1 MFFFSGLFGDVEQIS
16 HFDSYHPVGSTG
28 EIIFLGAV
36 VEIGEAIVIASF
48 YLEMADF
55 GAQFYTEAGRYTII
69 ELVFHIHVMLF
80 GGKVGIVFPRTA
92 LCCSAFAAAVSAAP
106 VTTQGTGVGKHG
118 DVTVAVTFDSGKIK
132 DIKIVKQQE
141 NPVLAAKVFTD
152 LKQHV
157 IDTNSVQ
164 LDAISGATFS
174 SKGFLDAV
182 ADAAKKAGVTLSKA
196 DKKAIKKAV
205 KALPKESSY
214 DVVVIGAGGAGF
226 SAAIEAKNAGANV
239 VLLEKMPAVGG
250 NSLISG
256 AEMNAAKNW
265 VQPKLGINDD
275 SPELHAEDTYKG
287 GDMKGDMNVIK
298 VMTHNALD
306 AAKWCRDYLGVRFE
320 DDNLFFFGG
329 HSRKRALIPVGHTGT
344 EFITK
349 FQAKADELGIPVI
362 TNMKAEELIK
372 DKSGRVVGV
381 KATMNGASYT
391 FNAKGGVVLA
401 TGGFGANPEM
411 VKKYNPKIDE
421 RFKTTDAPGTTGEA
435 LYMAERA
442 GAQLVN
448 MGYIQ
453 TYPICDPISGV
464 IELIADARFDGA
476 IMLNQEGKRFVEELQ
491 RRDVLS
497 EAILKQ
503 TGGYCWVLWN
513 DKIGSIS
520 NTVKEHPTEYEAFTK
535 QGIMATCDDLKCV
548 ADFTKIPFDSL
559 KGTVNRVSSMTG
571 KGNDKDFNH
580 RSGLVDMTQGK
591 YYVIKAVPSV
601 HHTMGGVRINE
612 KAQALTAEGKAI
624 PGLWAA
630 GEVTGVTHGTN
641 RLGGNAYT
649 DIIVFGRIAGKA
661 AAEAAK

>member
-1 MFFFSGLFGDVEQIS
+1 MKSTMIKSAVAMVFA
-16 HFDSYHPVGSTG
+16 VG
-28 EIIFLGAV
+28 
-36 VEIGEAIVIASF
+36 
-48 YLEMADF
+48 
-55 GAQFYTEAGRYTII
+55 
-69 ELVFHIHVMLF
+69 
-80 GGKVGIVFPRTA
+80 
-92 LCCSAFAAAVSAAP
+92 CAAVSMAAP
-106 VTTQGTGVGKHG
+106 VTAEGTGVGKHG
-118 DVTVAVTFDSGKIK
+118 DITVAVTFDAGKIQ
-132 DIKIVKQQE
+132 DIKIVKNAE
-141 NPVLAAKVFTD
+141 NPILAKKVFTD
-152 LKQHV
+152 LKDQV
-157 IDTNSVQ
+157 VALSSTDVD
-164 LDAISGATFS
+164 LISGATFS
-174 SKGFLDAV
+174 AKGFIDAV
-182 ADAAKKAGVTLSKA
+182 NDAAKKAGVTLAKA
-196 DKKAIKKAV
+196 DKKALKKA
-205 KALPKESSY
+205 ARELPKTSNY

-226 SAAIEAKNAGANV
+226 SAAITARNAGANV

-256 AEMNAAKNW
+256 AEMNVAKNW

-275 SPELHAEDTYKG
+275 SPELHAQDTFKG
-287 GDMKGDMNVIK
+287 GDGKGDMKVIN
-298 VMTHNALD
+298 VMTHEALD

-344 EFITK
+344 EFIAK

-372 DKSGRVVGV
+372 DKDGRVVGV
-381 KATMNGASYT
+381 KATMDGSEYT

-453 TYPICDPISGV
+453 TYPICDPISGA

-497 EAILKQ
+497 EAILNQ
-503 TGGYCWVLWN
+503 TGRYCWVLWN

-520 NTVKEHPTEYEAFTK
+520 NTVKAHANEYEAFTK
-535 QGIMATCDDLKCV
+535 QGIMTTCDDLKCI
-548 ADFTKIPFDSL
+548 ADFTKIPFDQL
-559 KGTVNRVSSMTG
+559 QKTVKRVSDMAG

-580 RSGLVDMTQGK
+580 RAGLMDMQQGK
-591 YYVIKAVPSV
+591 YYVIKAVPST

-612 KAQALTAEGKAI
+612 KAEALTAEGKVI

-649 DIIVFGRIAGKA
+649 DIIVFGRIAGEAAAKA
-661 AAEAAK
+661 AK

>member
-1 MFFFSGLFGDVEQIS
+1 MKSTMIKSAVAMVFA
-16 HFDSYHPVGSTG
+16 VG
-28 EIIFLGAV
+28 
-36 VEIGEAIVIASF
+36 
-48 YLEMADF
+48 
-55 GAQFYTEAGRYTII
+55 
-69 ELVFHIHVMLF
+69 
-80 GGKVGIVFPRTA
+80 
-92 LCCSAFAAAVSAAP
+92 FAAASMAAP
-106 VTTQGTGVGKHG
+106 VTAEGTGVGKHG
-118 DVTVAVTFDSGKIK
+118 DITVAVTFDAGKIQ
-132 DIKIVKQQE
+132 DIKIVKNAE
-141 NPVLAAKVFTD
+141 NPILAKKVFTD
-152 LKQHV
+152 LKDQV
-157 IDTNSVQ
+157 VALSSTDVD
-164 LDAISGATFS
+164 LVSGATFS
-174 SKGFLDAV
+174 AKGFIDAV
-182 ADAAKKAGVTLSKA
+182 NDAAKKAGVTLAKA
-196 DKKAIKKAV
+196 DKKALKKA
-205 KALPKESSY
+205 ARELPKTSNY

-226 SAAIEAKNAGANV
+226 SAAITARNAGANV

-256 AEMNAAKNW
+256 AEMNVAKNW

-275 SPELHAEDTYKG
+275 SPELHAQDTFKG
-287 GDMKGDMNVIK
+287 GDGKGDMKVIN
-298 VMTHNALD
+298 VMTHQALD

-344 EFITK
+344 EFIAK

-372 DKSGRVVGV
+372 DKDGRVVGV
-381 KATMNGASYT
+381 KATMDGSEYT

-421 RFKTTDAPGTTGEA
+421 RFKTTDAPGSTGEA

-442 GAQLVN
+442 GAELVN

-453 TYPICDPISGV
+453 TYPICDPLSGA

-497 EAILKQ
+497 EAILNQ
-503 TGGYCWVLWN
+503 TGQYCWVLWN
-513 DKIGSIS
+513 DNIGKIS
-520 NTVKEHPTEYEAFTK
+520 NTVKAHANEYEAFTK
-535 QGIMATCDDLKCV
+535 QGIMTTCDDLKCI
-548 ADFTKIPFDSL
+548 ADFTKIPFDQL
-559 KGTVNRVSSMTG
+559 QKTVKRVSDMAG

-580 RSGLVDMTQGK
+580 RAGLMDMQQGK
-591 YYVIKAVPSV
+591 YYVIKAVPST

-612 KAQALTAEGKAI
+612 KAEALTAEGKVI

-649 DIIVFGRIAGKA
+649 DIIVFGRIAGEAAAKA
-661 AAEAAK
+661 AK

>member
-1 MFFFSGLFGDVEQIS
+1 MHFSRALIAGLV
-16 HFDSYHPVGSTG
+16 
-28 EIIFLGAV
+28 
-36 VEIGEAIVIASF
+36 
-48 YLEMADF
+48 
-55 GAQFYTEAGRYTII
+55 
-69 ELVFHIHVMLF
+69 
-80 GGKVGIVFPRTA
+80 
-92 LCCSAFAAAVSAAP
+92 CSVFAAAVSAAP

-196 DKKAIKKAV
+196 DKKAIKKVV
-205 KALPKESSY
+205 KTLPKESTY

-453 TYPICDPISGV
+453 PYPICDPISGV

>member
-1 MFFFSGLFGDVEQIS
+1 MRNKILTS
-16 HFDSYHPVGSTG
+16 
-28 EIIFLGAV
+28 
-36 VEIGEAIVIASF
+36 
-48 YLEMADF
+48 
-55 GAQFYTEAGRYTII
+55 
-69 ELVFHIHVMLF
+69 
-80 GGKVGIVFPRTA
+80 A
-92 LCCSAFAAAVSAAP
+92 LAMVFAAGFAATAAAAPAP
-106 VTTQGTGVGKHG
+106 VTAEGTGVGKHG
-118 DVTVAVTFDSGKIK
+118 DITVAVTFDAGKIQSIKVVK
-132 DIKIVKQQE
+132 DAE
-141 NPVLAAKVFTD
+141 NPVLAKEVYTTLLDNVVAS
-152 LKQHV
+152 
-157 IDTNSVQ
+157 NSVD
-164 LDAISGATFS
+164 LDAVSGATFS

-182 ADAAKKAGVTLSKA
+182 ADAAKKAGVTLGKA
-196 DKKAIKKAV
+196 DKKALKKA
-205 KALPKESSY
+205 ARELPKTSSY

-226 SAAIEAKNAGANV
+226 SAAITAKNAGANV

-256 AEMNAAKNW
+256 AELNAAQNW

-275 SPELHAEDTYKG
+275 SPELHATDTFKG
-287 GDMKGDMNVIK
+287 GDGKGDMKVIN
-298 VMTHNALD
+298 VMTHQALD

-329 HSRKRALIPVGHTGT
+329 HSRKRALIPIGHTGT
-344 EFITK
+344 EFIAK

-372 DKSGRVVGV
+372 DKDGRVVGV
-381 KATMNGASYT
+381 KATMDGAEYT

-401 TGGFGANPEM
+401 TGGFGANAAM

-442 GAQLVN
+442 GAELVN

-453 TYPICDPISGV
+453 TYPICDPVSGV
-464 IELIADARFDGA
+464 IELIADSRFDGA

-497 EAILKQ
+497 EAILNQ
-503 TGGYCWVLWN
+503 TGQYCWVLWN
-513 DKIGSIS
+513 DNIGKIS
-520 NTVKEHPTEYEAFTK
+520 NTVQAHPTEYEAFTK
-535 QGIMATCDDLKCV
+535 QGVMTTCDDLKCI
-548 ADFTKIPFDSL
+548 ADFTKIPFDQL
-559 KGTVNRVSSMTG
+559 QATVKRVSDMAG

-580 RSGLVDMTQGK
+580 RAGLMDMSQGK
-591 YYVIKAVPSV
+591 YYVIKAVPST

-612 KAQALTAEGKAI
+612 KAEALTKEGKVI

-649 DIIVFGRIAGKA
+649 DIIVFGRIAGEAAAKA
-661 AAEAAK
+661 AK

>member
-1 MFFFSGLFGDVEQIS
+1 MKSTMIKSVVAMVFA
-16 HFDSYHPVGSTG
+16 VG
-28 EIIFLGAV
+28 
-36 VEIGEAIVIASF
+36 
-48 YLEMADF
+48 
-55 GAQFYTEAGRYTII
+55 
-69 ELVFHIHVMLF
+69 
-80 GGKVGIVFPRTA
+80 
-92 LCCSAFAAAVSAAP
+92 FAAASMAAP
-106 VTTQGTGVGKHG
+106 VTAEGTGVGKHG
-118 DVTVAVTFDSGKIK
+118 DITVAVTFDAGKIQ
-132 DIKIVKQQE
+132 DIKIVKNAE
-141 NPVLAAKVFTD
+141 NPILAKKVFTD
-152 LKQHV
+152 LKDQV
-157 IDTNSVQ
+157 VALSSTDVD
-164 LDAISGATFS
+164 LISGATFS
-174 SKGFLDAV
+174 AKGFIDAV
-182 ADAAKKAGVTLSKA
+182 NDAAKKAGVTLAKA
-196 DKKAIKKAV
+196 DKKALKKA
-205 KALPKESSY
+205 ARELPKTSNY

-226 SAAIEAKNAGANV
+226 SAAITARNAGANV

-275 SPELHAEDTYKG
+275 SPELHAQDTFKG
-287 GDMKGDMNVIK
+287 GDGKGDMKVIN
-298 VMTHNALD
+298 VMTHQALD

-344 EFITK
+344 EFIAK

-372 DKSGRVVGV
+372 DKDGRVVGV
-381 KATMNGASYT
+381 KATMDGSEYT

-453 TYPICDPISGV
+453 TYPICDPISGA

-497 EAILKQ
+497 EAILNQ
-503 TGGYCWVLWN
+503 TGQYCWVLWN
-513 DKIGSIS
+513 DNIGKIS
-520 NTVKEHPTEYEAFTK
+520 NTVKAHANEYEAFTK
-535 QGIMATCDDLKCV
+535 QGIMTTCDDLKCI
-548 ADFTKIPFDSL
+548 ADFTKIPFDQL
-559 KGTVNRVSSMTG
+559 QKTVKRVSDMAG

-580 RSGLVDMTQGK
+580 RAGLMDMQQGK
-591 YYVIKAVPSV
+591 YYVIKAVPST

-612 KAQALTAEGKAI
+612 KAEALTAEGKVI

-649 DIIVFGRIAGKA
+649 DIIVFGRIAGEAAAKA
-661 AAEAAK
+661 AK

>member
-1 MFFFSGLFGDVEQIS
+1 MK
-16 HFDSYHPVGSTG
+16 STM
-28 EIIFLGAV
+28 IKSAV
-36 VEIGEAIVIASF
+36 AMVFA
-48 YLEMADF
+48 
-55 GAQFYTEAGRYTII
+55 AG
-69 ELVFHIHVMLF
+69 
-80 GGKVGIVFPRTA
+80 
-92 LCCSAFAAAVSAAP
+92 FAAASMAAP
-106 VTTQGTGVGKHG
+106 VTAEGTGVGKHG
-118 DVTVAVTFDSGKIK
+118 DITVAVTFDAGKIQ
-132 DIKIVKQQE
+132 DIKIVKNAE
-141 NPVLAAKVFTD
+141 NPILAKKVFTD
-152 LKQHV
+152 LKDQV
-157 IDTNSVQ
+157 VALSSTDVD
-164 LDAISGATFS
+164 LISGATFS
-174 SKGFLDAV
+174 AKGFIDAV
-182 ADAAKKAGVTLSKA
+182 NDAAKKAGVTLAKA
-196 DKKAIKKAV
+196 DKKALKKA
-205 KALPKESSY
+205 ARELPKTSNY

-226 SAAIEAKNAGANV
+226 SAAITARNAGANV

-256 AEMNAAKNW
+256 AEMNVAKNW

-275 SPELHAEDTYKG
+275 SPELHAQDTFKG
-287 GDMKGDMNVIK
+287 GDGKGDMKVIN
-298 VMTHNALD
+298 VMTHEALD

-344 EFITK
+344 EFIAK

-372 DKSGRVVGV
+372 DKDGRVVGV
-381 KATMNGASYT
+381 KATMDGSEYT

-453 TYPICDPISGV
+453 TYPICDPISGA

-497 EAILKQ
+497 EAILNQ
-503 TGGYCWVLWN
+503 TGQYCWVLWN
-513 DKIGSIS
+513 DNIGKIS
-520 NTVKEHPTEYEAFTK
+520 NTVKAHANEYEAFTK
-535 QGIMATCDDLKCV
+535 QGIMTTCDDLKCI
-548 ADFTKIPFDSL
+548 ADFTKIPFDQL
-559 KGTVNRVSSMTG
+559 QKTVKRVSDMAG

-580 RSGLVDMTQGK
+580 RSGLVDMQQGK
-591 YYVIKAVPSV
+591 YYVIKAVPST

-612 KAQALTAEGKAI
+612 KAEALTAEGKVI

-649 DIIVFGRIAGKA
+649 DIIVFGRIAGEAAAKA
-661 AAEAAK
+661 AK

>member
-1 MFFFSGLFGDVEQIS
+1 MFKKTLLS
-16 HFDSYHPVGSTG
+16 
-28 EIIFLGAV
+28 
-36 VEIGEAIVIASF
+36 
-48 YLEMADF
+48 
-55 GAQFYTEAGRYTII
+55 
-69 ELVFHIHVMLF
+69 
-80 GGKVGIVFPRTA
+80 
-92 LCCSAFAAAVSAAP
+92 AAALLAAGTLSASVFAAP
-106 VTTQGTGVGKHG
+106 VTAEGTGVGKHG
-118 DVTVAVTFDSGKIK
+118 DITVAVTFDAGKIQ
-132 DIKIVKQQE
+132 DIKIVKNAE
-141 NPVLAAKVFTD
+141 NPILAKKVFTD
-152 LKQHV
+152 LKDQV
-157 IDTNSVQ
+157 VALSSTDVD
-164 LDAISGATFS
+164 LVSGATFS
-174 SKGFLDAV
+174 AKGFIDAV
-182 ADAAKKAGVTLSKA
+182 NDAAKKAGVTLAKA
-196 DKKAIKKAV
+196 DKKALKKA
-205 KALPKESSY
+205 ARELPKTSNY

-226 SAAIEAKNAGANV
+226 SAAITARNAGANV

-256 AEMNAAKNW
+256 AEMNVAKNW

-275 SPELHAEDTYKG
+275 SPELHAQDTFKG
-287 GDMKGDMNVIK
+287 GDGKGDMKVIN
-298 VMTHNALD
+298 VMTHEALD

-344 EFITK
+344 EFIAK

-372 DKSGRVVGV
+372 NKDGRVVGV
-381 KATMNGASYT
+381 KATMDGSEYT

-421 RFKTTDAPGTTGEA
+421 RFKTTDAPGSTGEA

-442 GAQLVN
+442 GAELVN

-453 TYPICDPISGV
+453 TYPICDPLSGA

-497 EAILKQ
+497 EAILNQ
-503 TGGYCWVLWN
+503 TGRYCWVLWN

-520 NTVKEHPTEYEAFTK
+520 NTVKAHANEYEAFTK
-535 QGIMATCDDLKCV
+535 QGIMTTCDDLKCI
-548 ADFTKIPFDSL
+548 ADFTKIPFAQL
-559 KGTVNRVSSMTG
+559 QKTVKRVSDMAG

-580 RSGLVDMTQGK
+580 RSGLVDMQQGK
-591 YYVIKAVPSV
+591 YYVIKAVPST

-612 KAQALTAEGKAI
+612 KAEALTAEGKVI

-649 DIIVFGRIAGKA
+649 DIIVFGRIAGEAAAKA
-661 AAEAAK
+661 AK

>member
-1 MFFFSGLFGDVEQIS
+1 MK
-16 HFDSYHPVGSTG
+16 STM
-28 EIIFLGAV
+28 IKSAV
-36 VEIGEAIVIASF
+36 AMVFA
-48 YLEMADF
+48 
-55 GAQFYTEAGRYTII
+55 AG
-69 ELVFHIHVMLF
+69 
-80 GGKVGIVFPRTA
+80 
-92 LCCSAFAAAVSAAP
+92 FAAASMAAP
-106 VTTQGTGVGKHG
+106 VTAEGTGVGKHG
-118 DVTVAVTFDSGKIK
+118 DITVAVTFDAGKIQ
-132 DIKIVKQQE
+132 DIKIVKNAE
-141 NPVLAAKVFTD
+141 NPILAKKVFTD
-152 LKQHV
+152 LKDQV
-157 IDTNSVQ
+157 VALSSTDVD
-164 LDAISGATFS
+164 LISGATFS
-174 SKGFLDAV
+174 AKGFIDAV
-182 ADAAKKAGVTLSKA
+182 NDAAKKAGVTLAKA
-196 DKKAIKKAV
+196 DKKALKKA
-205 KALPKESSY
+205 ARELPKTSNY

-226 SAAIEAKNAGANV
+226 SAAITARNAGANV

-256 AEMNAAKNW
+256 AEMNVAKNW

-275 SPELHAEDTYKG
+275 SPELHAQDTFKG
-287 GDMKGDMNVIK
+287 GDGKGDMKVIN
-298 VMTHNALD
+298 VMTHEALD

-344 EFITK
+344 EFIAK

-372 DKSGRVVGV
+372 DKDGRVVGV
-381 KATMNGASYT
+381 KATMDGSEYT

-453 TYPICDPISGV
+453 TYPICDPISGA

-497 EAILKQ
+497 EAILNQ
-503 TGGYCWVLWN
+503 TGRYCWVLWN

-520 NTVKEHPTEYEAFTK
+520 NTVKAHANEYEAFTK
-535 QGIMATCDDLKCV
+535 QGIMTTCDDLKCI
-548 ADFTKIPFDSL
+548 ADFTKIPFDQL
-559 KGTVNRVSSMTG
+559 QKTVKRVSDMAG

-580 RSGLVDMTQGK
+580 RSGLVDMQQGK
-591 YYVIKAVPSV
+591 YYVIKAVPST

-612 KAQALTAEGKAI
+612 KAEALTAEGKVI

-649 DIIVFGRIAGKA
+649 DIIVFGRIAGEAAAKA
-661 AAEAAK
+661 AK

>member
-1 MFFFSGLFGDVEQIS
+1 
-16 HFDSYHPVGSTG
+16 
-28 EIIFLGAV
+28 
-36 VEIGEAIVIASF
+36 
-48 YLEMADF
+48 
-55 GAQFYTEAGRYTII
+55 
-69 ELVFHIHVMLF
+69 MLF
-80 GGKVGIVFPRTA
+80 RQTLLAATVS
-92 LCCSAFAAAVSAAP
+92 LMSAAAVAAP

-118 DVTVAVTFDSGKIK
+118 DMTVAVTFDNGRIQA
-132 DIKIVKQQE
+132 IEIVKEAE
-141 NPVLAAKVFTD
+141 NPVLAKKVYTD
-152 LKQHV
+152 LKAAV
-157 IDTNSVQ
+157 IASNSAD

-182 ADAAKKAGVTLSKA
+182 KDAAKKAGVTLSKA
-196 DKKAIKKAV
+196 DAKAIKKVVKNIPAV
-205 KALPKESSY
+205 SNY

-256 AEMNAAKNW
+256 AEMNAARNW
-265 VQPKLGINDD
+265 VQPKLGILDD
-275 SPELHAEDTYKG
+275 SAERHAADTFKG
-287 GDMKGDMNVIK
+287 GDKKGDMKVIN
-298 VMTHNALD
+298 VMTANALD

-344 EFITK
+344 EFIAK

-362 TNMKAEELIK
+362 TDMKAEELIK
-372 DKSGRVVGV
+372 DKTGRVVGV
-381 KATMNGASYT
+381 KATSHGATYT

-401 TGGFGANPEM
+401 TGGFGANKAM

-435 LYMAERA
+435 LYMAKRA

-464 IELIADARFDGA
+464 IELIADSRFDGA
-476 IMLNQEGKRFVEELQ
+476 IMLNQEGKRFVEELE

-503 TGGYCWVLWN
+503 TGNYCWVLWN
-513 DKIGSIS
+513 DNIGKIS

-535 QGIMATCDDLKCV
+535 QGIMATCPDLKCI
-548 ADFTKIPFDSL
+548 ADFTKMPL
-559 KGTVNRVSSMTG
+559 KQLESTVKRVSSMAG
-571 KGNDKDFNH
+571 KGNDKDFHH
-580 RSGLVDMTQGK
+580 RGGLMDMSEGQ
-591 YYVIKAVPSV
+591 YYVIKAVPST

-612 KAQALTAEGKAI
+612 KAQALTAKGQVI

-649 DIIVFGRIAGKA
+649 DIIVFGRIAGEA
-661 AAEAAK
+661 AAFEAAARSAK

>member
-1 MFFFSGLFGDVEQIS
+1 
-16 HFDSYHPVGSTG
+16 
-28 EIIFLGAV
+28 
-36 VEIGEAIVIASF
+36 
-48 YLEMADF
+48 
-55 GAQFYTEAGRYTII
+55 
-69 ELVFHIHVMLF
+69 MLF
-80 GGKVGIVFPRTA
+80 RQT
-92 LCCSAFAAAVSAAP
+92 LLAAAVGLMSAAAVAAP

-118 DVTVAVTFDSGKIK
+118 DMTVAVTFDNGRIQA
-132 DIKIVKQQE
+132 IEIVKEAE
-141 NPVLAAKVFTD
+141 NPVLAKKVYTD
-152 LKQHV
+152 LKAAV
-157 IDTNSVQ
+157 IASNSAD

-182 ADAAKKAGVTLSKA
+182 KDAAKKAGVTLSKA
-196 DKKAIKKAV
+196 DAKAIKKVVKNIPAV
-205 KALPKESSY
+205 SNY

-256 AEMNAAKNW
+256 AEMNAARNW
-265 VQPKLGINDD
+265 VQPKLGILDD
-275 SPELHAEDTYKG
+275 SAERHAADTFKG
-287 GDMKGDMNVIK
+287 GDKKGDMKVIN
-298 VMTHNALD
+298 VMTANALD

-344 EFITK
+344 EFIAK

-362 TNMKAEELIK
+362 TDMKAEELIK
-372 DKSGRVVGV
+372 DKTGRVVGV
-381 KATMNGASYT
+381 KATSHGATYT

-401 TGGFGANPEM
+401 TGGFGANKAM

-435 LYMAERA
+435 LDMAKRA

-464 IELIADARFDGA
+464 IELIADSRFDGA
-476 IMLNQEGKRFVEELQ
+476 IMLNQEGKRFVEELE

-503 TGGYCWVLWN
+503 TGNYCWVLWN
-513 DKIGSIS
+513 DNIGKIS

-535 QGIMATCDDLKCV
+535 QGIMATCPDLKCI
-548 ADFTKIPFDSL
+548 ADFTKMPL
-559 KGTVNRVSSMTG
+559 KQLESTVKRVSSMAG
-571 KGNDKDFNH
+571 KGNDKDFHH
-580 RSGLVDMTQGK
+580 RGGLMDMSEGQ
-591 YYVIKAVPSV
+591 YYVIKAVPST

-612 KAQALTAEGKAI
+612 KAQALTAKGQVI

-649 DIIVFGRIAGKA
+649 DIIVFGRIAGEA
-661 AAEAAK
+661 AAFEAAARSAK

>member
-1 MFFFSGLFGDVEQIS
+1 M
-16 HFDSYHPVGSTG
+16 
-28 EIIFLGAV
+28 
-36 VEIGEAIVIASF
+36 
-48 YLEMADF
+48 
-55 GAQFYTEAGRYTII
+55 QFKKT
-69 ELVFHIHVMLF
+69 LL
-80 GGKVGIVFPRTA
+80 
-92 LCCSAFAAAVSAAP
+92 SAAAMLVAGTLSASLMAAP
-106 VTTQGTGVGKHG
+106 VTTEGTGVGKHG
-118 DVTVAVTFDSGKIK
+118 DITVAVTFDNGKIQ
-132 DIKIVKQQE
+132 DIKVVKTAE
-141 NPVLAAKVFTD
+141 NPILAQKVFTEFKD
-152 LKQHV
+152 EIVAQ
-157 IDTNSVQ
+157 NSTE
-164 LDAISGATFS
+164 LDMISGATFS
-174 SKGFLDAV
+174 SKGLVDAV
-182 ADAAKKAGVTLSKA
+182 NDAAKKAGVTLGKA
-196 DKKAIKKAV
+196 DKKALKKVARD
-205 KALPKESSY
+205 LPKTSNY
-214 DVVVIGAGGAGF
+214 DVVVVGAGGAGF
-226 SAAIEAKNAGANV
+226 SAAITAKGAGANV

-256 AEMNAAKNW
+256 AEMNVAKNW

-275 SPELHAEDTYKG
+275 SPELHATDTFKG
-287 GDMKGDMNVIK
+287 GDGKGDMKVIN
-298 VMTHNALD
+298 VMTHQALD
-306 AAKWCRDYLGVRFE
+306 AAKWCRDYLGVQFE

-344 EFITK
+344 EFIAK

-372 DKSGRVVGV
+372 DKDGRVVGV
-381 KATMNGASYT
+381 KATMDGAEYT

-442 GAQLVN
+442 GAELVN

-453 TYPICDPISGV
+453 TYPICDPISGA

-497 EAILKQ
+497 EAILNQ
-503 TGGYCWVLWN
+503 TGRYCWVLWN
-513 DKIGSIS
+513 DNIGKIS
-520 NTVKEHPTEYEAFTK
+520 NTVKAHANEYEAFTK
-535 QGIMATCDDLKCV
+535 QGIMATCDDLKCI
-548 ADFTKIPFDSL
+548 ADFTKIPFDQL
-559 KGTVNRVSSMTG
+559 QATVKRVTDMAG
-571 KGNDKDFNH
+571 KGNDKDFKH
-580 RSGLVDMTQGK
+580 RAGLMDMSQGK
-591 YYVIKAVPSV
+591 YYVIKAVPST

-612 KAQALTAEGKAI
+612 KAEALTAEGKVI

-649 DIIVFGRIAGKA
+649 DIIVFGRIAGEA
-661 AAEAAK
+661 AAQAAK

>member
-1 MFFFSGLFGDVEQIS
+1 MK
-16 HFDSYHPVGSTG
+16 STM
-28 EIIFLGAV
+28 IKSAV
-36 VEIGEAIVIASF
+36 AMVFA
-48 YLEMADF
+48 
-55 GAQFYTEAGRYTII
+55 AG
-69 ELVFHIHVMLF
+69 
-80 GGKVGIVFPRTA
+80 
-92 LCCSAFAAAVSAAP
+92 FAAASMAAP
-106 VTTQGTGVGKHG
+106 VTAEGTGVGKHG
-118 DVTVAVTFDSGKIK
+118 DITVAVTFDAGKIQ
-132 DIKIVKQQE
+132 DIKIVKNAE
-141 NPVLAAKVFTD
+141 NPILAKKVFTD
-152 LKQHV
+152 LKDQV
-157 IDTNSVQ
+157 VALSSTDVD
-164 LDAISGATFS
+164 LVSGATFS
-174 SKGFLDAV
+174 AKGFIDAV
-182 ADAAKKAGVTLSKA
+182 NDAAKKAGVTLAKA
-196 DKKAIKKAV
+196 DKKALKKA
-205 KALPKESSY
+205 ARELPKTSNY

-226 SAAIEAKNAGANV
+226 SAAITARNAGAKV

-275 SPELHAEDTYKG
+275 SPELHAQDTFKG
-287 GDMKGDMNVIK
+287 GDGKGDMKVIN
-298 VMTHNALD
+298 VMTHQALD

-344 EFITK
+344 EFIAK

-372 DKSGRVVGV
+372 NKDGRVVGV
-381 KATMNGASYT
+381 KATMDGSEYT

-442 GAQLVN
+442 GAELVN

-453 TYPICDPISGV
+453 TYPICDPISGA

-497 EAILKQ
+497 EAILNQ
-503 TGGYCWVLWN
+503 TGQYCWVLWN
-513 DKIGSIS
+513 DNIGKIS
-520 NTVKEHPTEYEAFTK
+520 NTVKAHANEYEAFTK
-535 QGIMATCDDLKCV
+535 QGVMTTCDDLKCI
-548 ADFTKIPFDSL
+548 ADFTKIPFDQL
-559 KGTVNRVSSMTG
+559 QKTVKRVSDMAG

-580 RSGLVDMTQGK
+580 RSGLVDMQQGK
-591 YYVIKAVPSV
+591 YYVIKAVPST

-612 KAQALTAEGKAI
+612 KAEALTAEGKVI

-649 DIIVFGRIAGKA
+649 DIIVFGRIAGEAAAKA
-661 AAEAAK
+661 AK

>member
-1 MFFFSGLFGDVEQIS
+1 MHFSRALIAGLV
-16 HFDSYHPVGSTG
+16 
-28 EIIFLGAV
+28 
-36 VEIGEAIVIASF
+36 
-48 YLEMADF
+48 
-55 GAQFYTEAGRYTII
+55 
-69 ELVFHIHVMLF
+69 
-80 GGKVGIVFPRTA
+80 
-92 LCCSAFAAAVSAAP
+92 CSAFAAAVSAAP

-196 DKKAIKKAV
+196 DKKAIKKVV
-205 KALPKESSY
+205 KTLPKESTY

-520 NTVKEHPTEYEAFTK
+520 NTVQEHPTEYEAFTK

-548 ADFTKIPFDSL
+548 ADFTKIPFNSL

>member
-1 MFFFSGLFGDVEQIS
+1 MKSTMIKSAVAMVFA
-16 HFDSYHPVGSTG
+16 VG
-28 EIIFLGAV
+28 F
-36 VEIGEAIVIASF
+36 
-48 YLEMADF
+48 
-55 GAQFYTEAGRYTII
+55 
-69 ELVFHIHVMLF
+69 
-80 GGKVGIVFPRTA
+80 
-92 LCCSAFAAAVSAAP
+92 AAVSMAAP
-106 VTTQGTGVGKHG
+106 VTAEGTGVGKHG
-118 DVTVAVTFDSGKIK
+118 DITVAVTFDAGKIQ
-132 DIKIVKQQE
+132 DIKIVKNAE
-141 NPVLAAKVFTD
+141 NPILAKKVFTD
-152 LKQHV
+152 LKDQV
-157 IDTNSVQ
+157 VAFSSTDVD
-164 LDAISGATFS
+164 LVSGATFS
-174 SKGFLDAV
+174 AKGFIDAV
-182 ADAAKKAGVTLSKA
+182 NDAAKKAGVTLAKA
-196 DKKAIKKAV
+196 DKKALKKA
-205 KALPKESSY
+205 ARELPKTSNY

-226 SAAIEAKNAGANV
+226 SAAITARNAGANV

-256 AEMNAAKNW
+256 AEMNVAKNW

-275 SPELHAEDTYKG
+275 SPELHAQDTFKG
-287 GDMKGDMNVIK
+287 GDGKGDMKVIN
-298 VMTHNALD
+298 VMTHEALD

-344 EFITK
+344 EFIAK

-372 DKSGRVVGV
+372 DKDGRVVGV
-381 KATMNGASYT
+381 KATMDGSEYT

-453 TYPICDPISGV
+453 TYPICDPISGA

-497 EAILKQ
+497 EAILNQ
-503 TGGYCWVLWN
+503 TGRYCWVLWN
-513 DKIGSIS
+513 DNIGKIS
-520 NTVKEHPTEYEAFTK
+520 NTVKAHANEYEAFTK
-535 QGIMATCDDLKCV
+535 QGIMTTCDDLKCI
-548 ADFTKIPFDSL
+548 ADFTKIPFDQL
-559 KGTVNRVSSMTG
+559 QKTVKRVSDMAG

-580 RSGLVDMTQGK
+580 RSGLVDMQQGK
-591 YYVIKAVPSV
+591 YYVIKAVPST

-612 KAQALTAEGKAI
+612 KAEALTAEGKVI

-649 DIIVFGRIAGKA
+649 DIIVFGRIAGEAAAKA
-661 AAEAAK
+661 AK

>member
-1 MFFFSGLFGDVEQIS
+1 MKSTMIKSAVAMVFA
-16 HFDSYHPVGSTG
+16 VG
-28 EIIFLGAV
+28 
-36 VEIGEAIVIASF
+36 
-48 YLEMADF
+48 
-55 GAQFYTEAGRYTII
+55 
-69 ELVFHIHVMLF
+69 
-80 GGKVGIVFPRTA
+80 
-92 LCCSAFAAAVSAAP
+92 FAAASMAAP
-106 VTTQGTGVGKHG
+106 VTAEGTGVGKHG
-118 DVTVAVTFDSGKIK
+118 DITVAVTFDADKIQ
-132 DIKIVKQQE
+132 DIKIVKNAE
-141 NPVLAAKVFTD
+141 NPILAKKVFTD
-152 LKQHV
+152 LKDQV
-157 IDTNSVQ
+157 VALSSTDVD
-164 LDAISGATFS
+164 LISGATFS
-174 SKGFLDAV
+174 AKGFIDAV
-182 ADAAKKAGVTLSKA
+182 NDAAKKAGVTLAKA
-196 DKKAIKKAV
+196 DKKALKKA
-205 KALPKESSY
+205 ARELPKTSNY

-226 SAAIEAKNAGANV
+226 SAAITARNAGANV

-256 AEMNAAKNW
+256 AEMNVAKNW

-275 SPELHAEDTYKG
+275 SPELHAQDTFKG
-287 GDMKGDMNVIK
+287 GDGKGDMKVIN
-298 VMTHNALD
+298 VMTHEALD

-344 EFITK
+344 EFIAK

-372 DKSGRVVGV
+372 DKDGRVVGV
-381 KATMNGASYT
+381 KATMDGSEYT

-453 TYPICDPISGV
+453 TYPICDPISGA

-497 EAILKQ
+497 EAILNQ
-503 TGGYCWVLWN
+503 TGRYCWVLWN

-520 NTVKEHPTEYEAFTK
+520 NTVKAHANEYEAFTK
-535 QGIMATCDDLKCV
+535 QGIMTTCDDLKCI
-548 ADFTKIPFDSL
+548 ADFTKIPFDQL
-559 KGTVNRVSSMTG
+559 RKTVKRVSDMAG

-580 RSGLVDMTQGK
+580 RSGLVDMQQGK
-591 YYVIKAVPSV
+591 YYVIKAVPST

-612 KAQALTAEGKAI
+612 KAEALTAEGKVI

-649 DIIVFGRIAGKA
+649 DIIVFGRIAGEAAAKA
-661 AAEAAK
+661 AK

>member
-1 MFFFSGLFGDVEQIS
+1 MYFSRALIAGLI
-16 HFDSYHPVGSTG
+16 
-28 EIIFLGAV
+28 
-36 VEIGEAIVIASF
+36 
-48 YLEMADF
+48 
-55 GAQFYTEAGRYTII
+55 
-69 ELVFHIHVMLF
+69 
-80 GGKVGIVFPRTA
+80 
-92 LCCSAFAAAVSAAP
+92 CSVFAAAVSAAP

-196 DKKAIKKAV
+196 DKKAIKKVV
-205 KALPKESSY
+205 KTLPKESTY

-287 GDMKGDMNVIK
+287 GDMKGDLNVIK

>member
-1 MFFFSGLFGDVEQIS
+1 
-16 HFDSYHPVGSTG
+16 
-28 EIIFLGAV
+28 
-36 VEIGEAIVIASF
+36 
-48 YLEMADF
+48 
-55 GAQFYTEAGRYTII
+55 
-69 ELVFHIHVMLF
+69 MLF
-80 GGKVGIVFPRTA
+80 RQT
-92 LCCSAFAAAVSAAP
+92 LLAAAVGLMSAAAVAAP

-118 DVTVAVTFDSGKIK
+118 DMTVAVTFNNGRIQA
-132 DIKIVKQQE
+132 IEIVKEAE
-141 NPVLAAKVFTD
+141 NPVLAKKVYTD
-152 LKQHV
+152 LKAAV
-157 IDTNSVQ
+157 IASNSAD

-182 ADAAKKAGVTLSKA
+182 KDAAKKAGVTLSKA
-196 DKKAIKKAV
+196 DAKAIKKVVKNIPAV
-205 KALPKESSY
+205 SNY

-256 AEMNAAKNW
+256 AEMNAARNW
-265 VQPKLGINDD
+265 VQPKLGILDD
-275 SPELHAEDTYKG
+275 SAERHAADTFKG
-287 GDMKGDMNVIK
+287 GDKKGDMKVIN
-298 VMTHNALD
+298 VMTANALD

-344 EFITK
+344 EFIAK

-362 TNMKAEELIK
+362 TDMKAEELIK
-372 DKSGRVVGV
+372 DKTGRVVGV
-381 KATMNGASYT
+381 KATSHGATYT

-401 TGGFGANPEM
+401 TGGFGANKAM

-435 LYMAERA
+435 LYMAKRA

-464 IELIADARFDGA
+464 IELIADSRFDGA
-476 IMLNQEGKRFVEELQ
+476 IMLNQEGKRFVEELE

-503 TGGYCWVLWN
+503 TGNYCWVLWN
-513 DKIGSIS
+513 DNIGKIS

-535 QGIMATCDDLKCV
+535 QGIMATCPDLKCI
-548 ADFTKIPFDSL
+548 ADFTKMPL
-559 KGTVNRVSSMTG
+559 KQLESTVKRVSSMAG
-571 KGNDKDFNH
+571 KGNDKDFHH
-580 RSGLVDMTQGK
+580 RGGLMDMSEGQ
-591 YYVIKAVPSV
+591 YYVIKAVPST

-612 KAQALTAEGKAI
+612 KAQALTAKGQVI

-649 DIIVFGRIAGKA
+649 DIIVFGRIAGEA
-661 AAEAAK
+661 AAFEAAARSAK

>member
-1 MFFFSGLFGDVEQIS
+1 MQFSRALIAGLV
-16 HFDSYHPVGSTG
+16 
-28 EIIFLGAV
+28 
-36 VEIGEAIVIASF
+36 
-48 YLEMADF
+48 
-55 GAQFYTEAGRYTII
+55 
-69 ELVFHIHVMLF
+69 
-80 GGKVGIVFPRTA
+80 
-92 LCCSAFAAAVSAAP
+92 CSAFAAAVSAAP

-349 FQAKADELGIPVI
+349 FQTKADELGIPVI

>member
-1 MFFFSGLFGDVEQIS
+1 MKSTMIKSAVAMVFA
-16 HFDSYHPVGSTG
+16 VG
-28 EIIFLGAV
+28 
-36 VEIGEAIVIASF
+36 
-48 YLEMADF
+48 
-55 GAQFYTEAGRYTII
+55 
-69 ELVFHIHVMLF
+69 
-80 GGKVGIVFPRTA
+80 
-92 LCCSAFAAAVSAAP
+92 FAAASMAAP
-106 VTTQGTGVGKHG
+106 VTAEGTGVGKHG
-118 DVTVAVTFDSGKIK
+118 DITVAVTFDAGKIQ
-132 DIKIVKQQE
+132 DIKIVKNAE
-141 NPVLAAKVFTD
+141 NPILAKKVFTD
-152 LKQHV
+152 LKDQV
-157 IDTNSVQ
+157 VALSSTDVD
-164 LDAISGATFS
+164 LVSGATFS
-174 SKGFLDAV
+174 AKGFIDAV
-182 ADAAKKAGVTLSKA
+182 NDAAKKAGVTLAKA
-196 DKKAIKKAV
+196 DKKALKKA
-205 KALPKESSY
+205 ARELPKTSNY

-226 SAAIEAKNAGANV
+226 SAAITARNAGANV

-275 SPELHAEDTYKG
+275 SPELHAQDTFKG
-287 GDMKGDMNVIK
+287 GDGKGDMKVIN
-298 VMTHNALD
+298 VMTHEALD

-344 EFITK
+344 EFIAK

-372 DKSGRVVGV
+372 NKDGRVVGV
-381 KATMNGASYT
+381 KATMDGSEYT

-453 TYPICDPISGV
+453 TYPICDPISGA

-497 EAILKQ
+497 EAILNQ
-503 TGGYCWVLWN
+503 TGRYCWVLWN

-520 NTVKEHPTEYEAFTK
+520 NTVKAHANEYEAFTK
-535 QGIMATCDDLKCV
+535 QGIMTTCDDLKCI
-548 ADFTKIPFDSL
+548 ADFTKIPFDQL
-559 KGTVNRVSSMTG
+559 RKTVKRVSDMAG

-580 RSGLVDMTQGK
+580 RSGLVDMQQGK
-591 YYVIKAVPSV
+591 YYVIKAVPST

-612 KAQALTAEGKAI
+612 KAEALTAEGKVI

-649 DIIVFGRIAGKA
+649 DIIVFGRIAGEAAAKA
-661 AAEAAK
+661 AK

>member
-1 MFFFSGLFGDVEQIS
+1 
-16 HFDSYHPVGSTG
+16 
-28 EIIFLGAV
+28 
-36 VEIGEAIVIASF
+36 
-48 YLEMADF
+48 
-55 GAQFYTEAGRYTII
+55 
-69 ELVFHIHVMLF
+69 MLF
-80 GGKVGIVFPRTA
+80 RQT
-92 LCCSAFAAAVSAAP
+92 LLAAAVGLMSAAAVAAP

-118 DVTVAVTFDSGKIK
+118 DMTVAVTFDNGRIQA
-132 DIKIVKQQE
+132 IEIVKEAE
-141 NPVLAAKVFTD
+141 NPVLAKKVYTD
-152 LKQHV
+152 LKAAV
-157 IDTNSVQ
+157 IASNSAD

-182 ADAAKKAGVTLSKA
+182 KDAAKKAGVTLSKA
-196 DKKAIKKAV
+196 DAKAIKKVVKNIPAV
-205 KALPKESSY
+205 SNY

-256 AEMNAAKNW
+256 AEMNAARNW
-265 VQPKLGINDD
+265 VQPKLGILDD
-275 SPELHAEDTYKG
+275 SAERHAADTFKG
-287 GDMKGDMNVIK
+287 GDKKGDMKVIN
-298 VMTHNALD
+298 VMTANALD

-344 EFITK
+344 EFIAK

-362 TNMKAEELIK
+362 TDMKAEELIK
-372 DKSGRVVGV
+372 DKTGRVVGV
-381 KATMNGASYT
+381 KATSHGATYT

-401 TGGFGANPEM
+401 TGGFGANKAM

-435 LYMAERA
+435 LYMAKRA

-464 IELIADARFDGA
+464 IELIADSRFDGA
-476 IMLNQEGKRFVEELQ
+476 IMLNQEGKRFVEELE

-503 TGGYCWVLWN
+503 TGNYCWVLWN
-513 DKIGSIS
+513 DNIGKIS

-535 QGIMATCDDLKCV
+535 QGIMATCPDLKCI
-548 ADFTKIPFDSL
+548 ADFTKMPL
-559 KGTVNRVSSMTG
+559 KQLENTVKRVSSMAG
-571 KGNDKDFNH
+571 KGNDKDFHH
-580 RSGLVDMTQGK
+580 RGGLMDMSEGQ
-591 YYVIKAVPSV
+591 YYVIKAVPST

-612 KAQALTAEGKAI
+612 KAQALTAKGQVI

-649 DIIVFGRIAGKA
+649 DIIVFGRIAGEA
-661 AAEAAK
+661 AAFEAAARSAK

>member
-1 MFFFSGLFGDVEQIS
+1 MFKKTLLSAAALLAAGTLS
-16 HFDSYHPVGSTG
+16 
-28 EIIFLGAV
+28 
-36 VEIGEAIVIASF
+36 AS
-48 YLEMADF
+48 
-55 GAQFYTEAGRYTII
+55 
-69 ELVFHIHVMLF
+69 V
-80 GGKVGIVFPRTA
+80 
-92 LCCSAFAAAVSAAP
+92 FAAP
-106 VTTQGTGVGKHG
+106 TTVEGTGVGKHG
-118 DVTVAVTFDSGKIK
+118 DITVAVTFDAGKIQ
-132 DIKIVKQQE
+132 DIKIVKNAE
-141 NPVLAAKVFTD
+141 NPILAKKVFTD
-152 LKQHV
+152 LKDQV
-157 IDTNSVQ
+157 VAFSSTDVD
-164 LDAISGATFS
+164 LVSGATFS
-174 SKGFLDAV
+174 AKGFIDAV
-182 ADAAKKAGVTLSKA
+182 NDAAKKAGVTLAKA
-196 DKKAIKKAV
+196 DKKALKKA
-205 KALPKESSY
+205 ARELPKTSNY

-226 SAAIEAKNAGANV
+226 SAAITARNAGANV

-256 AEMNAAKNW
+256 AEMNVARNW

-275 SPELHAEDTYKG
+275 SPELHAQDTFKG
-287 GDMKGDMNVIK
+287 GDGKGDMKVIN
-298 VMTHNALD
+298 VMTHEALD

-344 EFITK
+344 EFIAK

-372 DKSGRVVGV
+372 DKDGRVVGV
-381 KATMNGASYT
+381 KATMDGSEYT

-421 RFKTTDAPGTTGEA
+421 RFKTTDAPGSTGEA

-453 TYPICDPISGV
+453 TYPICDPLSGA

-497 EAILKQ
+497 EAILNQ
-503 TGGYCWVLWN
+503 TGRYCWVLWN

-520 NTVKEHPTEYEAFTK
+520 NTVKAHANEYEAFTK
-535 QGIMATCDDLKCV
+535 QGVMATCDDLKCI
-548 ADFTKIPFDSL
+548 ADFTKIPFDQL
-559 KGTVNRVSSMTG
+559 QKTVKRVSDMAG

-580 RSGLVDMTQGK
+580 RAGLMDMQQGK
-591 YYVIKAVPSV
+591 YYVIKAVPST

-612 KAQALTAEGKAI
+612 KAEALTAEGKVI

-649 DIIVFGRIAGKA
+649 DIIVFGRIAGEAAAKA
-661 AAEAAK
+661 AK

>member
-1 MFFFSGLFGDVEQIS
+1 MK
-16 HFDSYHPVGSTG
+16 STM
-28 EIIFLGAV
+28 IKSAV
-36 VEIGEAIVIASF
+36 AMVFA
-48 YLEMADF
+48 
-55 GAQFYTEAGRYTII
+55 AG
-69 ELVFHIHVMLF
+69 
-80 GGKVGIVFPRTA
+80 
-92 LCCSAFAAAVSAAP
+92 FAAASMAAP
-106 VTTQGTGVGKHG
+106 VTAEGTGVGKHG
-118 DVTVAVTFDSGKIK
+118 DITVAVTFDAGKIQ
-132 DIKIVKQQE
+132 DIKIVKNAE
-141 NPVLAAKVFTD
+141 NPILAKKVFTD
-152 LKQHV
+152 LKDQV
-157 IDTNSVQ
+157 VALSSTDVD
-164 LDAISGATFS
+164 LISGATFS
-174 SKGFLDAV
+174 AKGFIDAV
-182 ADAAKKAGVTLSKA
+182 NDAAKKAGVTLAKA
-196 DKKAIKKAV
+196 DKKALKKA
-205 KALPKESSY
+205 ARELPKTSNY

-226 SAAIEAKNAGANV
+226 SAAITARNAGANV

-256 AEMNAAKNW
+256 AEMNVAKNW

-275 SPELHAEDTYKG
+275 SPELHAQDTFKG
-287 GDMKGDMNVIK
+287 GDGKGDMKVIN
-298 VMTHNALD
+298 VMTHQALD

-344 EFITK
+344 EFIAK

-372 DKSGRVVGV
+372 DKDGRVVGV
-381 KATMNGASYT
+381 KATMDGSEYT

-421 RFKTTDAPGTTGEA
+421 RFKTTDAPGSTGEA

-442 GAQLVN
+442 GAELVN

-453 TYPICDPISGV
+453 TYPICDPLSGA

-497 EAILKQ
+497 EAILNQ
-503 TGGYCWVLWN
+503 TGQYCWVLWN
-513 DKIGSIS
+513 DNIGKIS
-520 NTVKEHPTEYEAFTK
+520 NTVKAHANEYEAFTK
-535 QGIMATCDDLKCV
+535 QGIMTTCDDLKCI
-548 ADFTKIPFDSL
+548 ADFTKIPFDQL
-559 KGTVNRVSSMTG
+559 QKTVKRVSDMAG

-580 RSGLVDMTQGK
+580 RSGLVDMQQGK
-591 YYVIKAVPSV
+591 YYVIKAVPST

-612 KAQALTAEGKAI
+612 KAETLTAEGKVI

-649 DIIVFGRIAGKA
+649 DIIVFGRIAGEAAAKA
-661 AAEAAK
+661 AK

>member
-1 MFFFSGLFGDVEQIS
+1 MKSTMIKSAVAMVFA
-16 HFDSYHPVGSTG
+16 VG
-28 EIIFLGAV
+28 
-36 VEIGEAIVIASF
+36 
-48 YLEMADF
+48 
-55 GAQFYTEAGRYTII
+55 
-69 ELVFHIHVMLF
+69 
-80 GGKVGIVFPRTA
+80 
-92 LCCSAFAAAVSAAP
+92 FAAASMAAP
-106 VTTQGTGVGKHG
+106 VTAEGTGVGKHG
-118 DVTVAVTFDSGKIK
+118 DITVAVTFDAGKIQ
-132 DIKIVKQQE
+132 DIKIVKNAE
-141 NPVLAAKVFTD
+141 NPILAKKVFTD
-152 LKQHV
+152 LKDQV
-157 IDTNSVQ
+157 VALSSTDVD
-164 LDAISGATFS
+164 LISGATFS
-174 SKGFLDAV
+174 AKGFIDAV
-182 ADAAKKAGVTLSKA
+182 NDAAKNDCETLANA
-196 DKKAIKKAV
+196 DKKALKNA
-205 KALPKESSY
+205 ARELPKTSNY

-226 SAAIEAKNAGANV
+226 SAAITAKNAGANV

-256 AEMNAAKNW
+256 AEMNVAKNW

-275 SPELHAEDTYKG
+275 SPELHAQDTFKG
-287 GDMKGDMNVIK
+287 GDGKGDMKVIN
-298 VMTHNALD
+298 VMTHEALD

-344 EFITK
+344 EFIAK

-372 DKSGRVVGV
+372 DKDGRVVGV
-381 KATMNGASYT
+381 KATMDGSEYT

-421 RFKTTDAPGTTGEA
+421 RFKTTDAPGSTGEA

-442 GAQLVN
+442 GAELVN

-453 TYPICDPISGV
+453 TYPICDPLSGA

-497 EAILKQ
+497 EAILNQ
-503 TGGYCWVLWN
+503 TGQYCWVLWN
-513 DKIGSIS
+513 DNIGKIS
-520 NTVKEHPTEYEAFTK
+520 NTVKAHANEYEAFTK
-535 QGIMATCDDLKCV
+535 QGVMTTCDDLKCI
-548 ADFTKIPFDSL
+548 ADFTKIPFDQL
-559 KGTVNRVSSMTG
+559 QKTVKRVSDMAG

-580 RSGLVDMTQGK
+580 RSGLVDMQQGK
-591 YYVIKAVPSV
+591 YYVIKAVPST

-612 KAQALTAEGKAI
+612 KAEALTAEGKVI

-649 DIIVFGRIAGKA
+649 DIIVFGRIAGEAAAKA
-661 AAEAAK
+661 AK

>member
-1 MFFFSGLFGDVEQIS
+1 MQFKKTLLSAATMLVAGTLS
-16 HFDSYHPVGSTG
+16 
-28 EIIFLGAV
+28 
-36 VEIGEAIVIASF
+36 AS
-48 YLEMADF
+48 LM
-55 GAQFYTEAGRYTII
+55 
-69 ELVFHIHVMLF
+69 
-80 GGKVGIVFPRTA
+80 
-92 LCCSAFAAAVSAAP
+92 AAP
-106 VTTQGTGVGKHG
+106 VTTEGTGVGKHG
-118 DVTVAVTFDSGKIK
+118 DITVAVTFDNGKIQ
-132 DIKIVKQQE
+132 DIKVVKTAE
-141 NPVLAAKVFTD
+141 NPILAQKVFTEFKD
-152 LKQHV
+152 EIVAQ
-157 IDTNSVQ
+157 NSTE
-164 LDAISGATFS
+164 LDMISGATFS
-174 SKGFLDAV
+174 SKGLVDAV
-182 ADAAKKAGVTLSKA
+182 NDAAKKAGVTLGKA
-196 DKKAIKKAV
+196 DKKALKKVARD
-205 KALPKESSY
+205 LPKTSNY
-214 DVVVIGAGGAGF
+214 DVVVVGAGGAGF
-226 SAAIEAKNAGANV
+226 SAAITAKAAGANV

-256 AEMNAAKNW
+256 AEMNVAKNW

-275 SPELHAEDTYKG
+275 SPELHATDTFKG
-287 GDMKGDMNVIK
+287 GDGKGDMKVIN
-298 VMTHNALD
+298 VMTHQALD
-306 AAKWCRDYLGVRFE
+306 AAKWCRDYLGVQFE

-344 EFITK
+344 EFIAK

-372 DKSGRVVGV
+372 DKDGRVVGV
-381 KATMNGASYT
+381 KATMDGAEYT

-442 GAQLVN
+442 GAELVN

-453 TYPICDPISGV
+453 TYPICDPISGA

-497 EAILKQ
+497 EAILNQ
-503 TGGYCWVLWN
+503 TGRYCWVLWN
-513 DKIGSIS
+513 DNIGKIS
-520 NTVKEHPTEYEAFTK
+520 NTVKAHANEYEAFTK
-535 QGIMATCDDLKCV
+535 QGIMATCDDLKCI
-548 ADFTKIPFDSL
+548 ADFTKIPFDQL
-559 KGTVNRVSSMTG
+559 QATVKRVTDMAG
-571 KGNDKDFNH
+571 KGNDKDFKH
-580 RSGLVDMTQGK
+580 RAGLMDMSQGK
-591 YYVIKAVPSV
+591 YYVIKAVPST

-612 KAQALTAEGKAI
+612 KAEALTAEGKVI

-649 DIIVFGRIAGKA
+649 DIIVFGRIAGEA
-661 AAEAAK
+661 AAQAAK

>member
-1 MFFFSGLFGDVEQIS
+1 MK
-16 HFDSYHPVGSTG
+16 STM
-28 EIIFLGAV
+28 IKSAV
-36 VEIGEAIVIASF
+36 AMVFA
-48 YLEMADF
+48 
-55 GAQFYTEAGRYTII
+55 AG
-69 ELVFHIHVMLF
+69 
-80 GGKVGIVFPRTA
+80 
-92 LCCSAFAAAVSAAP
+92 FAAASMAAP
-106 VTTQGTGVGKHG
+106 VTAEGTGVGKHG
-118 DVTVAVTFDSGKIK
+118 DITVAVTFDAGKIQ
-132 DIKIVKQQE
+132 DIKIVKNAE
-141 NPVLAAKVFTD
+141 NPILAKKVFTD
-152 LKQHV
+152 LKDQV
-157 IDTNSVQ
+157 VALSSTDVD
-164 LDAISGATFS
+164 LVSGATFS
-174 SKGFLDAV
+174 AKGFIDAV
-182 ADAAKKAGVTLSKA
+182 NDAAKKAGVTLAKA
-196 DKKAIKKAV
+196 DKKALKKA
-205 KALPKESSY
+205 ARELPKTSNY

-226 SAAIEAKNAGANV
+226 SAAITAKNAGANV

-256 AEMNAAKNW
+256 AEMNVAKNW

-275 SPELHAEDTYKG
+275 SPELHAQDTFKG
-287 GDMKGDMNVIK
+287 GDGKGDMKVIN
-298 VMTHNALD
+298 VMTHEALD

-344 EFITK
+344 EFIAK

-372 DKSGRVVGV
+372 NKDGRVVGV
-381 KATMNGASYT
+381 KATMDGSEYT

-453 TYPICDPISGV
+453 TYPICDPISGA

-497 EAILKQ
+497 EAILNQ
-503 TGGYCWVLWN
+503 TGQYCWVLWN
-513 DKIGSIS
+513 DNIGKIS
-520 NTVKEHPTEYEAFTK
+520 NTVKAHANEYEAFTK
-535 QGIMATCDDLKCV
+535 QGIMTTCDDLKCI
-548 ADFTKIPFDSL
+548 ADFTKIPFDQL
-559 KGTVNRVSSMTG
+559 QKTVKRVSDMAG

-580 RSGLVDMTQGK
+580 RAGLMDMQQGK
-591 YYVIKAVPSV
+591 YYVIKAVPST

-612 KAQALTAEGKAI
+612 KAEALTAEGKVI

-649 DIIVFGRIAGKA
+649 DIIVFGRIAGEAAAKA
-661 AAEAAK
+661 AK

>member
-1 MFFFSGLFGDVEQIS
+1 MQFSRALIAGLV
-16 HFDSYHPVGSTG
+16 
-28 EIIFLGAV
+28 
-36 VEIGEAIVIASF
+36 
-48 YLEMADF
+48 
-55 GAQFYTEAGRYTII
+55 
-69 ELVFHIHVMLF
+69 
-80 GGKVGIVFPRTA
+80 
-92 LCCSAFAAAVSAAP
+92 CSAFAAAVSAAP

-448 MGYIQ
+448 IGYIQ

>member
-1 MFFFSGLFGDVEQIS
+1 MKSTMIKSAVAMVFA
-16 HFDSYHPVGSTG
+16 VG
-28 EIIFLGAV
+28 
-36 VEIGEAIVIASF
+36 
-48 YLEMADF
+48 
-55 GAQFYTEAGRYTII
+55 
-69 ELVFHIHVMLF
+69 
-80 GGKVGIVFPRTA
+80 
-92 LCCSAFAAAVSAAP
+92 FAAASMAAP
-106 VTTQGTGVGKHG
+106 VTAEGTGVGKHG
-118 DVTVAVTFDSGKIK
+118 DITVAVTFDAGKIQ
-132 DIKIVKQQE
+132 DIKIVKNAE
-141 NPVLAAKVFTD
+141 NPILAKKVFTD
-152 LKQHV
+152 LKDQV
-157 IDTNSVQ
+157 VALSSTDVD
-164 LDAISGATFS
+164 LVSGATFS
-174 SKGFLDAV
+174 AKGFIDAV
-182 ADAAKKAGVTLSKA
+182 NDAAKKAGVTLAKA
-196 DKKAIKKAV
+196 DKKALKKA
-205 KALPKESSY
+205 ARELPKTSNY

-226 SAAIEAKNAGANV
+226 SAAITAKNAGANV

-256 AEMNAAKNW
+256 AEMNVAKNW

-275 SPELHAEDTYKG
+275 SPELHAQDTFKG
-287 GDMKGDMNVIK
+287 GDGKGDMKVIN
-298 VMTHNALD
+298 VMTHEALD

-344 EFITK
+344 EFIAK

-372 DKSGRVVGV
+372 DKDGRVVGV
-381 KATMNGASYT
+381 KATMDGSAYT

-453 TYPICDPISGV
+453 TYPICDPISGA

-497 EAILKQ
+497 EAILNQ
-503 TGGYCWVLWN
+503 TGRYCWVLWN

-520 NTVKEHPTEYEAFTK
+520 NTVKAHANEYEAFTK
-535 QGIMATCDDLKCV
+535 QGIMTTCDDLKCI
-548 ADFTKIPFDSL
+548 ADFTKIPFDQL
-559 KGTVNRVSSMTG
+559 RKTVKRVSDMAG

-580 RSGLVDMTQGK
+580 RSGLVDMH
-591 YYVIKAVPSV
+591 YSIK
-601 HHTMGGVRINE
+601 TGWKN
-612 KAQALTAEGKAI
+612 
-624 PGLWAA
+624 A
-630 GEVTGVTHGTN
+630 GSQE
-641 RLGGNAYT
+641 L
-649 DIIVFGRIAGKA
+649 
-661 AAEAAK
+661 

>member
-1 MFFFSGLFGDVEQIS
+1 MKSTMIKSAVAMVFA
-16 HFDSYHPVGSTG
+16 VG
-28 EIIFLGAV
+28 
-36 VEIGEAIVIASF
+36 
-48 YLEMADF
+48 
-55 GAQFYTEAGRYTII
+55 
-69 ELVFHIHVMLF
+69 
-80 GGKVGIVFPRTA
+80 
-92 LCCSAFAAAVSAAP
+92 FAAASMAAP
-106 VTTQGTGVGKHG
+106 VTAEGTGVGKHG
-118 DVTVAVTFDSGKIK
+118 DITVAVTFDAGKIQ
-132 DIKIVKQQE
+132 DIKIVKNAE
-141 NPVLAAKVFTD
+141 NPILAKKVFTD
-152 LKQHV
+152 LKDQV
-157 IDTNSVQ
+157 VALSSTDVD
-164 LDAISGATFS
+164 LVSGATFS
-174 SKGFLDAV
+174 AKGFIDAV
-182 ADAAKKAGVTLSKA
+182 NDAAKKAGVTLAKA
-196 DKKAIKKAV
+196 DKKALKKA
-205 KALPKESSY
+205 ARELPKTSNY

-226 SAAIEAKNAGANV
+226 SAAITARNAGANV

-256 AEMNAAKNW
+256 AEMNVAKNW

-275 SPELHAEDTYKG
+275 SPELHAQDTFKG
-287 GDMKGDMNVIK
+287 GDGKGDMKVIN
-298 VMTHNALD
+298 VMTHEALD

-344 EFITK
+344 EFIAK

-372 DKSGRVVGV
+372 NKDGRVVGV
-381 KATMNGASYT
+381 KATMDGSEYT

-421 RFKTTDAPGTTGEA
+421 RFKTTDAPGSTGEA

-442 GAQLVN
+442 GAELVN

-453 TYPICDPISGV
+453 TYPICDPLSGA

-497 EAILKQ
+497 EAILNQ
-503 TGGYCWVLWN
+503 TGRYCWVLWN

-520 NTVKEHPTEYEAFTK
+520 NTVKAHANEYEAFTK
-535 QGIMATCDDLKCV
+535 QGIMTTCDDLKCI
-548 ADFTKIPFDSL
+548 ADFTKIPFDQL
-559 KGTVNRVSSMTG
+559 QKTVKRVSDMAG

-580 RSGLVDMTQGK
+580 RSGLVDMQQGK
-591 YYVIKAVPSV
+591 YYVIKAVPST

-612 KAQALTAEGKAI
+612 KAEALTAEGKVI

-649 DIIVFGRIAGKA
+649 DIIVFGRIAGEAAAKA
-661 AAEAAK
+661 AK

>member
-1 MFFFSGLFGDVEQIS
+1 MK
-16 HFDSYHPVGSTG
+16 STM
-28 EIIFLGAV
+28 IKSAV
-36 VEIGEAIVIASF
+36 AMVFA
-48 YLEMADF
+48 
-55 GAQFYTEAGRYTII
+55 AG
-69 ELVFHIHVMLF
+69 
-80 GGKVGIVFPRTA
+80 
-92 LCCSAFAAAVSAAP
+92 FAAASMAAP
-106 VTTQGTGVGKHG
+106 VTAEGTGVGKHG
-118 DVTVAVTFDSGKIK
+118 DITVAVTFDAGKIQ
-132 DIKIVKQQE
+132 DIKIVKNAE
-141 NPVLAAKVFTD
+141 NPILAKKVFTD
-152 LKQHV
+152 LKDQV
-157 IDTNSVQ
+157 VALSSTDVD
-164 LDAISGATFS
+164 LVSGATFS
-174 SKGFLDAV
+174 AKGFIDAV
-182 ADAAKKAGVTLSKA
+182 NDAAKKAGVTLAKA
-196 DKKAIKKAV
+196 DKKALKKA
-205 KALPKESSY
+205 ARELPKTSNY

-226 SAAIEAKNAGANV
+226 SAAITARNAGANV

-275 SPELHAEDTYKG
+275 SPELHAEDTFKG
-287 GDMKGDMNVIK
+287 GDGKGDMKVIN
-298 VMTHNALD
+298 VMTHQALD

-344 EFITK
+344 EFIAK

-372 DKSGRVVGV
+372 NKDGRVVGV
-381 KATMNGASYT
+381 KATMDGSEYT

-421 RFKTTDAPGTTGEA
+421 RFKTTDAPGSTGEA

-442 GAQLVN
+442 GAELVN

-453 TYPICDPISGV
+453 TYPICDPISGA

-497 EAILKQ
+497 EAILNQ
-503 TGGYCWVLWN
+503 TGQYCWVLWN
-513 DKIGSIS
+513 DNIGKIS
-520 NTVKEHPTEYEAFTK
+520 NTVKAHANEYEAFTK
-535 QGIMATCDDLKCV
+535 QGIMTTCDDLKCI
-548 ADFTKIPFDSL
+548 ADFTKIPFDQL
-559 KGTVNRVSSMTG
+559 QKTVKRVSDMAG

-580 RSGLVDMTQGK
+580 RSGLVDMQQGK
-591 YYVIKAVPSV
+591 YYVIKAVPST

-612 KAQALTAEGKAI
+612 KAEALTAEGKVI

-649 DIIVFGRIAGKA
+649 DIIVFGRIAGEAAAKA
-661 AAEAAK
+661 AK

>member
-1 MFFFSGLFGDVEQIS
+1 MK
-16 HFDSYHPVGSTG
+16 STM
-28 EIIFLGAV
+28 IKSAV
-36 VEIGEAIVIASF
+36 AMVFA
-48 YLEMADF
+48 
-55 GAQFYTEAGRYTII
+55 AG
-69 ELVFHIHVMLF
+69 
-80 GGKVGIVFPRTA
+80 
-92 LCCSAFAAAVSAAP
+92 FAAASMAAP
-106 VTTQGTGVGKHG
+106 VTAEGTGVGKHG
-118 DVTVAVTFDSGKIK
+118 DITVAVTFDAGKIQ
-132 DIKIVKQQE
+132 DIKIVKNAE
-141 NPVLAAKVFTD
+141 NPILAKKVFTD
-152 LKQHV
+152 LKDQV
-157 IDTNSVQ
+157 VAFSSTDVD
-164 LDAISGATFS
+164 LVSGATFS
-174 SKGFLDAV
+174 AKGFIDAV
-182 ADAAKKAGVTLSKA
+182 NDAAKKAGVTLAKA
-196 DKKAIKKAV
+196 DKKALKKA
-205 KALPKESSY
+205 ARELPKTSNY

-226 SAAIEAKNAGANV
+226 SAAISAKNAGANV

-256 AEMNAAKNW
+256 AEMNVAKNW

-275 SPELHAEDTYKG
+275 SPELHAEDTFKG
-287 GDMKGDMNVIK
+287 GDGKGDMKVIN
-298 VMTHNALD
+298 VMTHEALD

-344 EFITK
+344 EFIAK

-372 DKSGRVVGV
+372 DKDGRVVGV
-381 KATMNGASYT
+381 KATMDGSEYT

-421 RFKTTDAPGTTGEA
+421 RFKTTDAPGSTGEA

-442 GAQLVN
+442 GAELVN

-453 TYPICDPISGV
+453 TYPICDPLSGA

-497 EAILKQ
+497 EAILNQ
-503 TGGYCWVLWN
+503 TGRYCWVLWN

-520 NTVKEHPTEYEAFTK
+520 NTVKAHANEYEAFTK
-535 QGIMATCDDLKCV
+535 QGIMTTCDDLKCI
-548 ADFTKIPFDSL
+548 ADFTKIPFDQL
-559 KGTVNRVSSMTG
+559 QKTVKRVSDMAG

-580 RSGLVDMTQGK
+580 RAGLMDMQQGK
-591 YYVIKAVPSV
+591 YYVIKAVPST

-612 KAQALTAEGKAI
+612 KAEALTAEGKVI

-649 DIIVFGRIAGKA
+649 DIIVFGRIAGEAAAKA
-661 AAEAAK
+661 AK

>member
-1 MFFFSGLFGDVEQIS
+1 MK
-16 HFDSYHPVGSTG
+16 STM
-28 EIIFLGAV
+28 IKSAV
-36 VEIGEAIVIASF
+36 AMVFA
-48 YLEMADF
+48 
-55 GAQFYTEAGRYTII
+55 AG
-69 ELVFHIHVMLF
+69 
-80 GGKVGIVFPRTA
+80 
-92 LCCSAFAAAVSAAP
+92 FAAASMAAP
-106 VTTQGTGVGKHG
+106 VTAEGTGVGKHG
-118 DVTVAVTFDSGKIK
+118 DITVAVTFDAGKIQ
-132 DIKIVKQQE
+132 DIKIVKNAE
-141 NPVLAAKVFTD
+141 NPILAKKVFTD
-152 LKQHV
+152 LKDQV
-157 IDTNSVQ
+157 VALSSTDVD
-164 LDAISGATFS
+164 LISGATFS
-174 SKGFLDAV
+174 AKGFIDAV
-182 ADAAKKAGVTLSKA
+182 NDAAKKAGVTLAKA
-196 DKKAIKKAV
+196 DKKALKKA
-205 KALPKESSY
+205 ARELPKTSNY

-226 SAAIEAKNAGANV
+226 SAAITARNAGANV

-275 SPELHAEDTYKG
+275 SPELHAEDTFKG
-287 GDMKGDMNVIK
+287 GDGKGDMKVIN
-298 VMTHNALD
+298 VMTHQALD

-344 EFITK
+344 EFIAK

-372 DKSGRVVGV
+372 NKDGRVVGV
-381 KATMNGASYT
+381 KATMDGSEYT

-421 RFKTTDAPGTTGEA
+421 RFKTTDAPGSTGEA

-442 GAQLVN
+442 GAELVN

-453 TYPICDPISGV
+453 TYPICDPLSGA

-497 EAILKQ
+497 EAILNQ
-503 TGGYCWVLWN
+503 TGRYCWVLWN

-520 NTVKEHPTEYEAFTK
+520 NTVKAHANEYEAFTK
-535 QGIMATCDDLKCV
+535 QGIMTTCDDLKCI
-548 ADFTKIPFDSL
+548 ADFTKIPFDQL
-559 KGTVNRVSSMTG
+559 RKTVKRVSDMAG

-580 RSGLVDMTQGK
+580 RAGLMDMQQGK
-591 YYVIKAVPSV
+591 YYVIKAVPST

-612 KAQALTAEGKAI
+612 KAEALTAEGKVI

-649 DIIVFGRIAGKA
+649 DIIVFGRIAGEAAAKA
-661 AAEAAK
+661 AK

>member
-1 MFFFSGLFGDVEQIS
+1 
-16 HFDSYHPVGSTG
+16 
-28 EIIFLGAV
+28 
-36 VEIGEAIVIASF
+36 
-48 YLEMADF
+48 
-55 GAQFYTEAGRYTII
+55 
-69 ELVFHIHVMLF
+69 MLF
-80 GGKVGIVFPRTA
+80 RQT
-92 LCCSAFAAAVSAAP
+92 LLAAAVGLMSAAAVAAP

-118 DVTVAVTFDSGKIK
+118 DMTVAVTFDNGRIQAIEIMKEA
-132 DIKIVKQQE
+132 E
-141 NPVLAAKVFTD
+141 NPVLAKKVYTD
-152 LKQHV
+152 LKAAV
-157 IDTNSVQ
+157 IASNSAD

-182 ADAAKKAGVTLSKA
+182 KDAAKKAGVTLSKA
-196 DKKAIKKAV
+196 DAKAIKKVVKNIPAV
-205 KALPKESSY
+205 SNY

-256 AEMNAAKNW
+256 AEMNAARNW
-265 VQPKLGINDD
+265 VQPKLGILDD
-275 SPELHAEDTYKG
+275 SAERHAADTFKG
-287 GDMKGDMNVIK
+287 GDKKGDMKVIN
-298 VMTHNALD
+298 VMTANALD

-344 EFITK
+344 EFIAK

-362 TNMKAEELIK
+362 TDMKAEELIK
-372 DKSGRVVGV
+372 DKTGRVVGV
-381 KATMNGASYT
+381 KATSHGATYT

-401 TGGFGANPEM
+401 TGGFGANKAM

-435 LYMAERA
+435 LYMAKRA

-464 IELIADARFDGA
+464 IELIADSRFDGA
-476 IMLNQEGKRFVEELQ
+476 IMLNQEGKRFVEELE

-503 TGGYCWVLWN
+503 TGNYCWVLWN
-513 DKIGSIS
+513 DNIGKIS

-535 QGIMATCDDLKCV
+535 QGIMATCPDLKCI
-548 ADFTKIPFDSL
+548 ADFTKMPL
-559 KGTVNRVSSMTG
+559 KQLESTVKRVSSMAG
-571 KGNDKDFNH
+571 KGNDKDFHH
-580 RSGLVDMTQGK
+580 RGGLMDMSEGQ
-591 YYVIKAVPSV
+591 YYVIKAVPST

-612 KAQALTAEGKAI
+612 KAQALTAKGQVI

-649 DIIVFGRIAGKA
+649 DIIVFGRIAGEA
-661 AAEAAK
+661 AAFEAAARSAK

>member
-1 MFFFSGLFGDVEQIS
+1 MKSTMIKSAVAMVFA
-16 HFDSYHPVGSTG
+16 VG
-28 EIIFLGAV
+28 
-36 VEIGEAIVIASF
+36 
-48 YLEMADF
+48 
-55 GAQFYTEAGRYTII
+55 
-69 ELVFHIHVMLF
+69 
-80 GGKVGIVFPRTA
+80 
-92 LCCSAFAAAVSAAP
+92 FAAASMAAP
-106 VTTQGTGVGKHG
+106 VTAEGTGVGKHG
-118 DVTVAVTFDSGKIK
+118 DITVAVTFDAGKIQ
-132 DIKIVKQQE
+132 DIKIVKNAE
-141 NPVLAAKVFTD
+141 NPILAKKVFTD
-152 LKQHV
+152 LKDQV
-157 IDTNSVQ
+157 VALSSTDVD
-164 LDAISGATFS
+164 LISGATFS
-174 SKGFLDAV
+174 AKGFIDAV
-182 ADAAKKAGVTLSKA
+182 NDAAKKAGVTLAKA
-196 DKKAIKKAV
+196 DKKALKKA
-205 KALPKESSY
+205 ARELPKTSNY

-226 SAAIEAKNAGANV
+226 SAAITARNAGANV

-275 SPELHAEDTYKG
+275 SPELHAEDTFKG
-287 GDMKGDMNVIK
+287 GDGKGDMKVIN
-298 VMTHNALD
+298 VMTHQALD

-344 EFITK
+344 EFIAK

-372 DKSGRVVGV
+372 DKDGRVVGV
-381 KATMNGASYT
+381 KATMDGSEYT

-442 GAQLVN
+442 GAELVN

-453 TYPICDPISGV
+453 TYPICDPLSGA

-497 EAILKQ
+497 EAILNQ
-503 TGGYCWVLWN
+503 TGRYCWVLWN

-520 NTVKEHPTEYEAFTK
+520 NTVKAHANEYEAFTK
-535 QGIMATCDDLKCV
+535 QGIMTTCDDLKCI
-548 ADFTKIPFDSL
+548 ADFTKIPFDQL
-559 KGTVNRVSSMTG
+559 RKTVKRVSDMAG

-580 RSGLVDMTQGK
+580 RAGLMDMQQGK
-591 YYVIKAVPSV
+591 YYVIKAVPST

-612 KAQALTAEGKAI
+612 KAEALTAEGKVI

-649 DIIVFGRIAGKA
+649 DIIVFGRIAGEAAAKA
-661 AAEAAK
+661 AK

>member
-1 MFFFSGLFGDVEQIS
+1 
-16 HFDSYHPVGSTG
+16 
-28 EIIFLGAV
+28 
-36 VEIGEAIVIASF
+36 
-48 YLEMADF
+48 
-55 GAQFYTEAGRYTII
+55 
-69 ELVFHIHVMLF
+69 MLF
-80 GGKVGIVFPRTA
+80 RQT
-92 LCCSAFAAAVSAAP
+92 LLAAAVGLMSAAAVAAP

-118 DVTVAVTFDSGKIK
+118 DMTVAVTFDNGRIQA
-132 DIKIVKQQE
+132 IEIVKEAE
-141 NPVLAAKVFTD
+141 NPVLAKKVYTD
-152 LKQHV
+152 LKAAV
-157 IDTNSVQ
+157 ITSNSAD

-182 ADAAKKAGVTLSKA
+182 KDAAKKAGVTLSKA
-196 DKKAIKKAV
+196 DAKAIKKVVKNIPAV
-205 KALPKESSY
+205 SNY

-256 AEMNAAKNW
+256 AEMNAARNW
-265 VQPKLGINDD
+265 VQPKLGILDD
-275 SPELHAEDTYKG
+275 SAERHAADTFKG
-287 GDMKGDMNVIK
+287 GDKKGDMKVIN
-298 VMTHNALD
+298 VMTANALD

-344 EFITK
+344 EFIAK

-362 TNMKAEELIK
+362 TDMKAEELIK
-372 DKSGRVVGV
+372 DKTGRVVGV
-381 KATMNGASYT
+381 KATSHGATYT
-391 FNAKGGVVLA
+391 FTSKGGVVLA
-401 TGGFGANPEM
+401 TGGFGANKAM

-435 LYMAERA
+435 LYMAKRA

-464 IELIADARFDGA
+464 IELIADSRFDGA
-476 IMLNQEGKRFVEELQ
+476 IMLNQEGKRFVEELE

-503 TGGYCWVLWN
+503 TGNYCWVLWN
-513 DKIGSIS
+513 DNIGKIS

-535 QGIMATCDDLKCV
+535 QGIMATCPDLKCI
-548 ADFTKIPFDSL
+548 ADFTKMPL
-559 KGTVNRVSSMTG
+559 KQLESTVKRVSSMAG
-571 KGNDKDFNH
+571 KGNDKDFHH
-580 RSGLVDMTQGK
+580 RGGLMDMSEGQ
-591 YYVIKAVPSV
+591 YYVIKAVPST

-612 KAQALTAEGKAI
+612 KAQALTAKGQVI

-649 DIIVFGRIAGKA
+649 DIIVFGRIAGEA
-661 AAEAAK
+661 AAFEAAARSAK

>member
-1 MFFFSGLFGDVEQIS
+1 MK
-16 HFDSYHPVGSTG
+16 STM
-28 EIIFLGAV
+28 IKSAV
-36 VEIGEAIVIASF
+36 AMVFA
-48 YLEMADF
+48 
-55 GAQFYTEAGRYTII
+55 AG
-69 ELVFHIHVMLF
+69 
-80 GGKVGIVFPRTA
+80 
-92 LCCSAFAAAVSAAP
+92 FAAASMAAP
-106 VTTQGTGVGKHG
+106 VTAEGTGVGKHG
-118 DVTVAVTFDSGKIK
+118 DITVAVTFDAGKIQ
-132 DIKIVKQQE
+132 DIKIVKNAE
-141 NPVLAAKVFTD
+141 NPILAKKVFTD
-152 LKQHV
+152 LKDQV
-157 IDTNSVQ
+157 VALSSTDVD
-164 LDAISGATFS
+164 LISGATFS
-174 SKGFLDAV
+174 AKGFIDAV
-182 ADAAKKAGVTLSKA
+182 NDAAKKAGVTLAKA
-196 DKKAIKKAV
+196 DKKALKKA
-205 KALPKESSY
+205 ARELPKTSNY

-226 SAAIEAKNAGANV
+226 SAAITARNAGANV

-275 SPELHAEDTYKG
+275 SPELHAQDTFKG
-287 GDMKGDMNVIK
+287 GDGKGDMKVIN
-298 VMTHNALD
+298 VMTHQALD

-344 EFITK
+344 EFIAK

-372 DKSGRVVGV
+372 NKDGRVVGV
-381 KATMNGASYT
+381 KATMDGSEYT

-421 RFKTTDAPGTTGEA
+421 RFKTTDAPGSTGEA

-442 GAQLVN
+442 GAELVN

-453 TYPICDPISGV
+453 TYPICDPLSGA

-497 EAILKQ
+497 EAILNQ
-503 TGGYCWVLWN
+503 TGQYCWVLWN
-513 DKIGSIS
+513 DNIGKIS
-520 NTVKEHPTEYEAFTK
+520 NTVKAHANEYEAFTK
-535 QGIMATCDDLKCV
+535 QGIMTTCDDLKCI
-548 ADFTKIPFDSL
+548 ADFTKIPFDQL
-559 KGTVNRVSSMTG
+559 QKTVKRVSDMAG

-580 RSGLVDMTQGK
+580 RAGLMDMQQGK
-591 YYVIKAVPSV
+591 YYVIKAVPST

-612 KAQALTAEGKAI
+612 KAEALTAEGKVI

-649 DIIVFGRIAGKA
+649 DIIVFGRIAGEAAAKA
-661 AAEAAK
+661 AK

>member
-1 MFFFSGLFGDVEQIS
+1 MKSTMIKSAVAMVFA
-16 HFDSYHPVGSTG
+16 VG
-28 EIIFLGAV
+28 
-36 VEIGEAIVIASF
+36 
-48 YLEMADF
+48 
-55 GAQFYTEAGRYTII
+55 
-69 ELVFHIHVMLF
+69 
-80 GGKVGIVFPRTA
+80 
-92 LCCSAFAAAVSAAP
+92 FAAASMAAP
-106 VTTQGTGVGKHG
+106 VTAEGTGVGKHG
-118 DVTVAVTFDSGKIK
+118 DITVAVTFDAGKIQ
-132 DIKIVKQQE
+132 DIKIVKNAE
-141 NPVLAAKVFTD
+141 NPILAKKVFTD
-152 LKQHV
+152 LKDQV
-157 IDTNSVQ
+157 VALSSTDVD
-164 LDAISGATFS
+164 LISGATFS
-174 SKGFLDAV
+174 AKGFIDAV
-182 ADAAKKAGVTLSKA
+182 NDAAKKAGVTLAKA
-196 DKKAIKKAV
+196 DKKALKKA
-205 KALPKESSY
+205 ARELPKTSNY

-226 SAAIEAKNAGANV
+226 SAAITARNAGANV

-256 AEMNAAKNW
+256 AEMNVAKNW

-275 SPELHAEDTYKG
+275 SPELHAQDTFKG
-287 GDMKGDMNVIK
+287 GDGKGDMKVIN
-298 VMTHNALD
+298 VMTHQALD

-344 EFITK
+344 EFIAK

-372 DKSGRVVGV
+372 NKDGRVVGV
-381 KATMNGASYT
+381 KATMDGSEYT

-421 RFKTTDAPGTTGEA
+421 RFKTTDAPGSTGEA

-442 GAQLVN
+442 GAELVN

-453 TYPICDPISGV
+453 TYPICDPLSGA

-497 EAILKQ
+497 EAILNQ
-503 TGGYCWVLWN
+503 TGQYCWVLWN
-513 DKIGSIS
+513 DNIGKIS
-520 NTVKEHPTEYEAFTK
+520 NTVKAHANEYEAFTK
-535 QGIMATCDDLKCV
+535 QGIMTTCDDLKCIT
-548 ADFTKIPFDSL
+548 DFTKIPFDQL
-559 KGTVNRVSSMTG
+559 QKTVKRVSDMAG

-580 RSGLVDMTQGK
+580 RAGLMDMQQGK
-591 YYVIKAVPSV
+591 YYVIKAVPST

-612 KAQALTAEGKAI
+612 KAEALTAEGKVI

-649 DIIVFGRIAGKA
+649 DIIVFGRIAGEAAAKA
-661 AAEAAK
+661 AK

>member
-1 MFFFSGLFGDVEQIS
+1 MKSTMIKSAVAMVFA
-16 HFDSYHPVGSTG
+16 VG
-28 EIIFLGAV
+28 
-36 VEIGEAIVIASF
+36 
-48 YLEMADF
+48 
-55 GAQFYTEAGRYTII
+55 
-69 ELVFHIHVMLF
+69 
-80 GGKVGIVFPRTA
+80 
-92 LCCSAFAAAVSAAP
+92 FAAASMAAP
-106 VTTQGTGVGKHG
+106 VTAEGTGVGKHG
-118 DVTVAVTFDSGKIK
+118 DITVAVTFDAGKIQ
-132 DIKIVKQQE
+132 DIKIVKNAE
-141 NPVLAAKVFTD
+141 NPILAKKVFTD
-152 LKQHV
+152 LKDQV
-157 IDTNSVQ
+157 VALSSTDVD
-164 LDAISGATFS
+164 LVSGATFS
-174 SKGFLDAV
+174 AKGFIDAV
-182 ADAAKKAGVTLSKA
+182 NDAAKKAGVTLAKA
-196 DKKAIKKAV
+196 DKKALKKA
-205 KALPKESSY
+205 ARELPKTSNY

-226 SAAIEAKNAGANV
+226 SAAISAKNAGANV

-256 AEMNAAKNW
+256 AEMNVAKNW

-275 SPELHAEDTYKG
+275 SPELHAEDTFKG
-287 GDMKGDMNVIK
+287 GDGKGDMKVIN
-298 VMTHNALD
+298 VMTHEALD

-344 EFITK
+344 EFIAK

-372 DKSGRVVGV
+372 DKDGRVVGV
-381 KATMNGASYT
+381 KATMDGSEYT

-421 RFKTTDAPGTTGEA
+421 RFKTTDAPGSTGEA

-453 TYPICDPISGV
+453 TYPICDPLSGA

-497 EAILKQ
+497 EAILNQ
-503 TGGYCWVLWN
+503 TGQYCWVLWN
-513 DKIGSIS
+513 DNIGKIS
-520 NTVKEHPTEYEAFTK
+520 NTVKAHANEYEAFTK
-535 QGIMATCDDLKCV
+535 QGIMTTCDDLKCI
-548 ADFTKIPFDSL
+548 ADFTKIPFDQL
-559 KGTVNRVSSMTG
+559 RKTVKRVSDMAG

-580 RSGLVDMTQGK
+580 RAGLMDMQQGK
-591 YYVIKAVPSV
+591 YYVIKAVPST

-612 KAQALTAEGKAI
+612 KAEALTAEGKVI

-649 DIIVFGRIAGKA
+649 DIIVFGRIAGEAAAKA
-661 AAEAAK
+661 AK

>member
-1 MFFFSGLFGDVEQIS
+1 MK
-16 HFDSYHPVGSTG
+16 STM
-28 EIIFLGAV
+28 IKSAV
-36 VEIGEAIVIASF
+36 AMVFA
-48 YLEMADF
+48 
-55 GAQFYTEAGRYTII
+55 AG
-69 ELVFHIHVMLF
+69 
-80 GGKVGIVFPRTA
+80 
-92 LCCSAFAAAVSAAP
+92 FAAASMAAP
-106 VTTQGTGVGKHG
+106 VTAEGTGVGKNG
-118 DVTVAVTFDSGKIK
+118 DITVAVTFDAGKIQ
-132 DIKIVKQQE
+132 DIKIVKNAE
-141 NPVLAAKVFTD
+141 NPILAKKVFTD
-152 LKQHV
+152 LKDQV
-157 IDTNSVQ
+157 VALSSTDVD
-164 LDAISGATFS
+164 LISGATFS
-174 SKGFLDAV
+174 AKGFIDAV
-182 ADAAKKAGVTLSKA
+182 NDAAKKAGVTLAKA
-196 DKKAIKKAV
+196 DKKALKKA
-205 KALPKESSY
+205 ARELPKTSNY

-226 SAAIEAKNAGANV
+226 SAAITARNAGANV

-256 AEMNAAKNW
+256 AEMNVARNW

-275 SPELHAEDTYKG
+275 SPELHAQDTFKG
-287 GDMKGDMNVIK
+287 GDGKGDMKVIN
-298 VMTHNALD
+298 VMTHEALD

-344 EFITK
+344 EFIAK

-372 DKSGRVVGV
+372 NKDGRVVGV
-381 KATMNGASYT
+381 KATMDGSEYT

-421 RFKTTDAPGTTGEA
+421 RFKTTDAPGSTGEA

-453 TYPICDPISGV
+453 TYPICDPISGA

-497 EAILKQ
+497 EAILNQ
-503 TGGYCWVLWN
+503 TGQYCWVLWN
-513 DKIGSIS
+513 DNIGKIS
-520 NTVKEHPTEYEAFTK
+520 NTVKAHANEYEAFTK
-535 QGIMATCDDLKCV
+535 QGVMATCDDLKCI
-548 ADFTKIPFDSL
+548 ADFTKIPFDQL
-559 KGTVNRVSSMTG
+559 QKTVKRVSDMAG

-580 RSGLVDMTQGK
+580 RAGLMDMQQGK
-591 YYVIKAVPSV
+591 YYVIKAVPST

-612 KAQALTAEGKAI
+612 KAEALTAEGKVI

-649 DIIVFGRIAGKA
+649 DIIVFGRIAGEAAAKA
-661 AAEAAK
+661 AK

>member
-1 MFFFSGLFGDVEQIS
+1 MK
-16 HFDSYHPVGSTG
+16 STM
-28 EIIFLGAV
+28 IKSAV
-36 VEIGEAIVIASF
+36 AMVFA
-48 YLEMADF
+48 
-55 GAQFYTEAGRYTII
+55 AG
-69 ELVFHIHVMLF
+69 
-80 GGKVGIVFPRTA
+80 
-92 LCCSAFAAAVSAAP
+92 FAAASMAAP
-106 VTTQGTGVGKHG
+106 VTAEGTGVGKHG
-118 DVTVAVTFDSGKIK
+118 DITVAVTFDAGKIQ
-132 DIKIVKQQE
+132 DIKIVKNAE
-141 NPVLAAKVFTD
+141 NPILAKKVFTD
-152 LKQHV
+152 LKDQV
-157 IDTNSVQ
+157 VALSSTDVD
-164 LDAISGATFS
+164 LVSGATFS
-174 SKGFLDAV
+174 AKGFIDAV
-182 ADAAKKAGVTLSKA
+182 NDAAKKAGVTLAKA
-196 DKKAIKKAV
+196 DKKALKKAAR
-205 KALPKESSY
+205 KLPKTSNY

-226 SAAIEAKNAGANV
+226 SAAITARNAGANV

-275 SPELHAEDTYKG
+275 SPELHAEDTFKG
-287 GDMKGDMNVIK
+287 GDGKGDMKVIN
-298 VMTHNALD
+298 VMTHQALD

-344 EFITK
+344 EFIAK

-372 DKSGRVVGV
+372 DKDGRVVGV
-381 KATMNGASYT
+381 KATMDGSEYT

-453 TYPICDPISGV
+453 TYPICDPISGA

-497 EAILKQ
+497 EAILNQ
-503 TGGYCWVLWN
+503 TGRYCWVLWN

-520 NTVKEHPTEYEAFTK
+520 NTVKAHANEYEAFTK
-535 QGIMATCDDLKCV
+535 QGIMTTCDDLKCI
-548 ADFTKIPFDSL
+548 ADFTKIPFDQL
-559 KGTVNRVSSMTG
+559 RKTVKRVSDMAG

-580 RSGLVDMTQGK
+580 RAGLMDMQQGK
-591 YYVIKAVPSV
+591 YYVIKAVPST

-612 KAQALTAEGKAI
+612 KAEALTAEGKVI

-649 DIIVFGRIAGKA
+649 DIIVFGRIAGEAAAKA
-661 AAEAAK
+661 AK